1 MYANDTTIYC
11 SDFDQICT
19 ETETNNELENVN
31 IWLKHNKLSLN
42 AQKTKLM
49 VFHRKQKKFNE
60 IHPSIDT
67 MPIEQYELLIS

>member
-60 IHPSIDT
+60 IHLSIDT